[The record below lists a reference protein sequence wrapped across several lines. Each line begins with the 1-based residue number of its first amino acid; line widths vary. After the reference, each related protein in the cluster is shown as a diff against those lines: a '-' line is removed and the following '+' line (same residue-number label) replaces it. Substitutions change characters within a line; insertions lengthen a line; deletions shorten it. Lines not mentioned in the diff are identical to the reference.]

1 MMNKAQLLA
10 FIEKNYTDDD
20 LFGGLAFWTKG
31 DVELNED
38 VSLSVEQF
46 ERFDLWFEK
55 YADGSFDYNE
65 AVAYALK
72 EEVA

>member
-1 MMNKAQLLA
+1 MMGKKQLLE
-10 FIEKNYTDDD
+10 FIEKNYTDED
-20 LFGGLAFWTKG
+20 LFGALCFWTKS

-55 YADGSFDYNE
+55 YADNSFDYNE

-72 EEVA
+72 EEQ